1 MRKPE
6 NTFIAGVHKYL
17 PHDAPYHEKMANPYR
32 GGTPDVWYSGDKSD
46 LWIEYKYIEKLPVK
60 VPIKIDLSQL
70 QVLWLCNR
78 HNEGRNLAVVIGTP
92 EGCLLLTNLEW
103 ERSDITST
111 EFKERC
117 MSRKDLAAWIL
128 RETVEE

>member
-6 NTFIAGVHKYL
+6 NTFITGVHKYL

-60 VPIKIDLSQL
+60 VPVKIDLSQL

-78 HNEGRNLAVVIGTP
+78 HNEGRNLAVVVGSP

-103 ERSDITST
+103 ERTDISST

-117 MSRKDLAAWIL
+117 MSRKELAAWIL
-128 RETVEE
+128 RETTTE

>member
-1 MRKPE
+1 MAVKPE
-6 NTFIAGVHKYL
+6 TNFIKSILKYL
-17 PHDAPYHEKMANPYR
+17 PQNLYHMKNSNPYM
-32 GGTPDVWYSGDKSD
+32 GGVADLWFSGNKRD
-46 LWIEYKYIEKLPVK
+46 LWIETKYLQKLPVK
-60 VPIKIDLSQL
+60 VPVKIDLSQL

-78 HNEGRNLAVVIGTP
+78 HNEGRNLAVVVGAP

>member
-1 MRKPE
+1 
-6 NTFIAGVHKYL
+6 
-17 PHDAPYHEKMANPYR
+17 MANPYR

-46 LWIEYKYIEKLPVK
+46 LWIEYKYIEKLPIK

-78 HNEGRNLAVVIGTP
+78 HNEGRNLAVVVGTP

-103 ERSDITST
+103 ERTDITST

-117 MSRKDLAAWIL
+117 MSRKELAAWIL
-128 RETVEE
+128 RGTVTE